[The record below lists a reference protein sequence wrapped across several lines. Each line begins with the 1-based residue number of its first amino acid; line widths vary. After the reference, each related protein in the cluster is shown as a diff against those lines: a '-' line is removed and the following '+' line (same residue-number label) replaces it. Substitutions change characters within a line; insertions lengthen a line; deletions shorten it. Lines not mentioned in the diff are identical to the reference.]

1 MEKNN
6 TRGVTM
12 DLSTSFCGFKLDNP
26 LMPAAGP
33 LVGDFEKIMAIA
45 SFGVGAVVTKTI
57 STKAALVPR
66 PCIYGDNN
74 KIMNAELWSEYPPE
88 KWIEEILPK
97 LKAEC
102 SAPIIVSV
110 GYSKEDMEILIPK
123 LNEYADAFEISTHY
137 VGKNLDVIA
146 RTVKTISNNT
156 DKPFFMKISPH
167 IPDVVGF
174 AKMAKE
180 NGASGIVAIN
190 SLGPSMLID
199 IEKRKVLVGNG
210 EGEVWTSGPSIKPMA
225 LAIVN
230 KIKEAVPDLTVIG
243 VGGVSSAGDVIE
255 FLLAGADAVQMLSSA
270 MIKGKDLYEKII
282 SNLPKA
288 LEYYGFK
295 SIQEVIDTKL
305 IKRDIKFQPKYPN
318 VDLKRFTGCK
328 LCERICPYFAIKVK
342 KSAKVNIKNCFGCGL
357 CETRCP
363 VSAISGMF

>member
-1 MEKNN
+1 
-6 TRGVTM
+6 M
-12 DLSTSFCGFKLDNP
+12 DLSTSFCGLKLYNP

-33 LVGDFEKIMAIA
+33 LVGDFEKIMAIE
-45 SFGVGAVVTKTI
+45 SFGVGALVTKTI
-57 STKAALVPR
+57 STKAAVVPR

-97 LKAEC
+97 LKMHC
-102 SAPIIVSV
+102 SVPIIVSV

-137 VGKNLDVIA
+137 VGKDLDVIA
-146 RTVKTISNNT
+146 RTVRTISNNT
-156 DKPFFMKISPH
+156 NKPFFMKISPH

-190 SLGPSMLID
+190 SLGPSMIID
-199 IEKRKVLVGNG
+199 IEKREVLVGNE
-210 EGEVWTSGPSIKPMA
+210 EGEVWTSGPSIKPIA

-230 KIKEAVPDLTVIG
+230 KIKEAVPGFTVIG
-243 VGGVSSAGDVIE
+243 VGGVSSAEDVIE

-270 MIKGKDLYEKII
+270 MIKGNDLYEKILN
-282 SNLPKA
+282 NLPKA

-295 SIQEVIDTKL
+295 SIQEVVDTKL
-305 IKRDIKFQPKYPN
+305 IKGNVSFHPKYPN
-318 VDLKRFTGCK
+318 IDLKICMGCK
-328 LCERICPYFAIKVK
+328 LCERICPYFAMKVDLK
-342 KSAKVNIKNCFGCGL
+342 AKVDVATCFGCGL

-363 VSAISGMF
+363 VNAISGIF